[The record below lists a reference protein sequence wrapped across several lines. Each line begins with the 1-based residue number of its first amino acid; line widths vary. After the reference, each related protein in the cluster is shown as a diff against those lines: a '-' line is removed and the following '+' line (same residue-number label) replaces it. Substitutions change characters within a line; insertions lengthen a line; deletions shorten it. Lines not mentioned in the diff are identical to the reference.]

1 MAGRGREPSDTAPRR
16 EAEGARVLLIEAP
29 YYQAIA
35 AELAAG
41 AVAELEAAGATYER
55 IAVPGAMEIPLA
67 LAQAVKAGL
76 IPGDAAQARF
86 DGCVALG
93 CVIRG
98 ETSHYDIVC
107 SNANNWLMR
116 IATRHAIPVGNAIL
130 TVDSE
135 AQALERAQGGRR
147 GKGAEAVRACLSL
160 IAHGRAFGQLAGPA
174 RR

>member
-1 MAGRGREPSDTAPRR
+1 
-16 EAEGARVLLIEAP
+16 LIEAP
-29 YYQAIA
+29 YYEAIA

-41 AVAELEAAGATYER
+41 AIAELEAAGAAFER
-55 IAVPGAMEIPLA
+55 VAVPGAMEIPLA

-76 IPGDAAQARF
+76 IPGDAAHARF

-107 SNANNWLMR
+107 NSANNWLMD
-116 IATRHAIPVGNAIL
+116 IATRNAIPLGNAIL
-130 TVDSE
+130 TVETE
-135 AQALERAQGGRR
+135 AQALERARGGRQ

-160 IAHGRAFGQLAGPA
+160 IAHGRAFAQLATLA
-174 RR
+174 RQ

>member
-1 MAGRGREPSDTAPRR
+1 MAGRGREPSDAAARTG
-16 EAEGARVLLIEAP
+16 AEGARVLLIEAP
-29 YYQAIA
+29 YYAAVA

-41 AVAELEAAGATYER
+41 AIAELEAVGATFER

-76 IPGDAAQARF
+76 IPAGAAQARF
-86 DGCVALG
+86 DGCVVLG

-98 ETSHYDIVC
+98 DTSHYDIVC
-107 SNANNWLMR
+107 ANANTWLME
-116 IATRHAIPVGNAIL
+116 IATRHAIPLGNAIL
-130 TVDSE
+130 TVETE

-160 IAHGRAFGQLAGPA
+160 IGHARAFARPATVAG
-174 RR
+174 R